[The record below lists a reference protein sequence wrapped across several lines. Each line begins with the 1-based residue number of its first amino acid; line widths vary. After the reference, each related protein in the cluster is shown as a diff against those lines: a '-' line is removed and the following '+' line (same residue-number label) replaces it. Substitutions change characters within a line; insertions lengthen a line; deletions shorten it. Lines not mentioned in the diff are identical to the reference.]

1 MMAPESSEPMVVITG
16 LSGSGKSIALNVLED
31 HGFYCVDNLPPVM
44 LPTLAAE
51 AAARPD
57 RYERLAVG
65 LDARA
70 GAEELSALPVLMH
83 RLDIRAR
90 LLFLTADSDVLIRR
104 YSETRR
110 RHPLAQSRTVA
121 QAIDEERRLLAPLAD
136 AAEQVIDTSETNIH
150 DLRRQVWRLV
160 GAGSGTYPIRL
171 TLESFAFKR
180 GLPRDVDLVF
190 DARCLPNPHWQPEL
204 RECTGLE
211 QPVREFFSGIKE
223 MSAFVDDVDGFVRRW
238 LPSWAEEPRSHL
250 TVAIGCTGGRH
261 RSVWL
266 VDELA
271 SRWRCQ
277 DLPVSTHHRELTP

>member
-1 MMAPESSEPMVVITG
+1 MTHPESPAPMVVITG

-31 HGFYCVDNLPPVM
+31 HGYYCVDNLPPVM
-44 LPTLAAE
+44 LSTLAAE

-57 RYERLAVG
+57 RYDRLAVG

-70 GAEELSALPVLMH
+70 GAGELGALPARMD
-83 RLDIRAR
+83 RLEIRAR
-90 LLFLTADSDVLIRR
+90 LFFLTADSDVLIRR

-110 RHPLAQSRTVA
+110 RHPLAQGRTVG
-121 QAIDEERRLLAPLAD
+121 QAIDEERRLLAPLAE

-150 DLRRQVWRLV
+150 ELRRQVWRLV
-160 GAGSGTYPIRL
+160 GPSSGVQRVRL

-180 GLPRDVDLVF
+180 GLPRDVDLMF
-190 DARCLPNPHWQPEL
+190 DARCLPNPHWHPQL

-211 QPVREFFSGIKE
+211 QPVREFFAGIQE
-223 MSAFVDDVDGFVRRW
+223 MRSFVEEIDGFVRRW
-238 LPSWAEEPRSHL
+238 LPAYAEEPRSHL

-271 SRWRCQ
+271 ARWRGE
-277 DLPVSTHHRELTP
+277 DLPVTTYHRELQS

>member
-1 MMAPESSEPMVVITG
+1 MMGPETSEAMVVITG

-31 HGFYCVDNLPPVM
+31 HGYYCVDNLPPVM

-51 AAARPD
+51 AASRPE
-57 RYERLAVG
+57 RYGRLAVG

-70 GAEELSALPVLMH
+70 GADELGALPSLMH

-90 LLFLTADSDVLIRR
+90 LLFLTADADVLIRR

-110 RHPLAQSRTVA
+110 LHPLAEGRTIS
-121 QAIDEERRLLAPLAD
+121 QAIDEERRLLAPLAG
-136 AAEQVIDTSETNIH
+136 AAEQVIDTSDTTIH
-150 DLRRQVWRLV
+150 DLRRQIWRLV
-160 GAGSGTYPIRL
+160 EPGGDLGRIRL
-171 TLESFAFKR
+171 ALESFAYKR

-211 QPVREFFSGIKE
+211 QPVREFFAQIEDMEHYLAG
-223 MSAFVDDVDGFVRRW
+223 VDAFVRRW
-238 LPSWAEEPRSHL
+238 LPAWAEEPRSHL

-271 SRWRCQ
+271 SRWRA
-277 DLPVSTHHRELTP
+277 DGLTVTTHHRELGA